1 MQAGRF
7 AIEPL
12 KEFIAALEEMTD
24 KPHPAAANR
33 AITEAA
39 LARVEEVRAAND
51 FELAKRLA
59 DVALAAARKSRD
71 SSLSK
76 RAIEVGKTVNAAKQ
90 QWDGLQKRRPQYRS
104 RPTIR
109 VRI

>member
-1 MQAGRF
+1 MLASRY

-12 KEFIAALEEMTD
+12 PELAAALEEMTG
-24 KPHPAAANR
+24 KPHPADANR

-39 LARVEEVRAAND
+39 LGRVEEAQATND

-76 RAIEVGKTVNAAKQ
+76 RAIEVGKSVNAAKQ
-90 QWDGLQKRRPQYRS
+90 QWDGWHKAEATLAQTPND
-104 RPTIR
+104 P
-109 VRI
+109 